1 MSDTPV
7 YESNEPSDAIETF
20 KRTIDMLLVSGVNG
34 VPLADSINLPALNT
48 LGAVALKYH
57 DVGGKGEIADFLEPY
72 QKNVLIRNA
81 MDFGLFNSITPGE
94 DEKYD
99 ADVYNEIKAVCK
111 PFETSSWAE
120 KNEIYMLE
128 FLCYLGLSGSEIEEE
143 DLEDDSSGPNY
154 SEQSLYYLFNREH
167 PSGHEE
173 KKQESIKDEAISHVI
188 GLIDDSSGFS
198 DYVFENLNALKGF
211 GIDLSRD
218 DELYEHALESVV
230 SAANRPSCAPSFAS
244 YFCNMYEFFR
254 KVPKDSKKLLKEH
267 ISYLVFQDTLD
278 SKQIADLLWSQEM
291 YKRINL
297 SLNFSPL
304 LHVHVNNID
313 ELTELVP
320 DILNMDSFGKG
331 YLKRTT
337 DVKGRKAKDGMRYEK
352 KMIDQAIT
360 MFVRNVD
367 DKVMEDYSSVF
378 RILFDTSF
386 KEPLASYIVALV
398 LEKEGKHRT
407 YLFDYDYGFLN
418 SWYDIGSLADRFNTY
433 FHIDMFDKL
442 MREVRFPYAK
452 YFQDNIE
459 KRIYSELA
467 DGDVEGIIFLKGKIG
482 DKSISMFKDRFVECY
497 NSKNKE
503 DRSSEDSEVEDSSV
517 FLSMA
522 QRYKELFEKY
532 PPEFFGEF
540 QDKISAEFDT
550 IIKVSADG
558 GAPFKDVYEVNS
570 LINALGDDINS
581 LPLLKEKIG
590 PVKKI
595 IEERI

>member
-1 MSDTPV
+1 MNDAPV
-7 YESNEPSDAIETF
+7 YNPSDAAIESL
-20 KRTIDMLLVSGVNG
+20 KSTIDMLLVSGVSG
-34 VPLADSINLPALNT
+34 VPLADSINLPTLNT
-48 LGAVALKYH
+48 LGAIAWQYY
-57 DVGGKGEIADFLEPY
+57 DAGGKGEIADFLEPY

-81 MDFGLFNSITPGE
+81 IDFGIFNSITPGD

-99 ADVYNEIKAVCK
+99 ADVYNEIKAVCR
-111 PFETSSWAE
+111 PFETSSWAK

-128 FLCYLGLSGSEIEEE
+128 FLWYLGLTGSEIEKE
-143 DLEDDSSGPNY
+143 DLEDENSGPDY

-188 GLIDDSSGFS
+188 DLIDDSSGFS
-198 DYVFENLNALKGF
+198 DNVVENLNALKGF

-218 DELYEHALESVV
+218 DELYEHALESVA
-230 SAANRPSCAPSFAS
+230 SAANRPSCASYFAS

-304 LHVHVNNID
+304 LHVDVNNID
-313 ELTELVP
+313 ELAELVP
-320 DILNMDSFGKG
+320 EIFGSDNFGKG

-360 MFVRNVD
+360 MFARNVN
-367 DKVMEDYSSVF
+367 DKEMEDYSRVF

-386 KEPLASYIVALV
+386 RGPLASYIVDLV
-398 LEKEGKHRT
+398 LEKEGRHRS
-407 YLFDYDYGFLN
+407 YLFNHDNGFLN

-467 DGDVEGIIFLKGKIG
+467 DGDVEGIIFWKDNMS
-482 DKSISMFKDRFVECY
+482 DKNISRFKDRFVECY
-497 NSKNKE
+497 NSKSKE
-503 DRSSEDSEVEDSSV
+503 DRSSEDSGDEDHSV
-517 FLSMA
+517 FLNMV
-522 QRYKELFEKY
+522 QRYKELFGKY
-532 PPEFFGEF
+532 PQEFFGKF
-540 QDKISAEFDT
+540 QSKVSAEFDL
-550 IIKVSADG
+550 IIKAGSDG
-558 GAPFKDVYEVNS
+558 GVPSVDIYGVNS
-570 LINALGDDINS
+570 LIDALGDDINL
-581 LPLLKEKIG
+581 LPRLKNKLD

-595 IEERI
+595 IEEYI